1 MFLMN
6 KEIIQQ
12 LLGEMQEVFSE
23 GFRDIIKVKDYA
35 EFNKRYANKSIKI
48 LLDGLGKFYEYLDIY
63 IKESKYREEK
73 GYIVK
78 GTVDK
83 NILTCLG
90 NINYKKTV
98 YVDGNNKFKCLLD
111 EYVGIEPKERM
122 MDDARERLIEE
133 VVDSSYRKAGQRV
146 SIVDSV
152 HKQTVKNLVMETEIP
167 KEMPKRNKKKAVEIL
182 YIEADEDH
190 VALQDKFKKKEKGQ
204 RNTIIDKL
212 VYCFEGKELEAPKS
226 KRKRLINPYY
236 FAGVYRGNRG
246 NQELWEEVYNYI
258 NNKYDMEKIKKIYI
272 SGDGASWIKEGAQY
286 FRNAIFVMD
295 EFHIMKYAKMATSIL
310 RDSQGDGIA
319 DIYKALR
326 ENDRTGI
333 DRIFGQLYNICKT
346 DNDRM
351 NIDNC
356 YRYFL
361 NNFDSI
367 VLRMI
372 KNEEILGCSAEGHVS
387 HILSNRLSS
396 RPMGWSIKGC
406 DNISKLIAY
415 YHNGGSIKELF
426 SRKRKRTLNYD
437 IINFKEVQQESI
449 NRTKKEIVKKTH
461 NKDLNKYYDIYQSE
475 LTVQGKK
482 LLKMG
487 LFK

>member
-1 MFLMN
+1 MN
-6 KEIIQQ
+6 EEIIQQ
-12 LLGEMQEVFSE
+12 LLGEMQVVFTE
-23 GFRDIIKVKDYA
+23 GFDGIIKADDYA
-35 EFNKRYANKSIKI
+35 EFNKRYVDRATKV
-48 LLDGLGKFYEYLDIY
+48 LLEGLGKFYEYLDRY
-63 IKESKYREEK
+63 LKDSKYRK
-73 GYIVK
+73 TNGYTVK
-78 GTVDK
+78 DTIDK

-90 NINYKKTV
+90 NINYKKTI
-98 YVDGNNKFKCLLD
+98 YEDRHKKSRCLLD
-111 EYVGIEPKERM
+111 EYVGIKPKERM

-133 VVDSSYRKAGQRV
+133 VIDSSYRKAGQRV
-146 SIVDSV
+146 SILDSV
-152 HKQTVKNLVMETEIP
+152 HKQTVKNLVMEV
-167 KEMPKRNKKKAVEIL
+167 EMPNDILIKNKKKEIDVL

-190 VALQDKFKKKEKGQ
+190 VALQDKFKKKDKGQ

-236 FAGVYRGNRG
+236 FAGVYRGNKG
-246 NQELWEEVYNYI
+246 NQKLWAEVYNYI
-258 NNKYDMEKIKKIYI
+258 DKTYDIDQIKKIYI
-272 SGDGASWIKEGAQY
+272 SGDGANWIKEGVQY
-286 FRNAIFVMD
+286 FNKAIFVMD

-310 RDSQGDGIA
+310 KDSQADGIA
-319 DIYKALR
+319 EIYRALR
-326 ENDRTGI
+326 DNDRVGI
-333 DRIFGQLYNICKT
+333 DKIFGQLYNICKT

-361 NNFDSI
+361 NNFASI
-367 VLRMI
+367 CLRMI

-426 SRKRKRTLNYD
+426 SRKRKRTLNYE

-449 NRTKKEIVKKTH
+449 KRTKTEIIKKTH

-475 LTVQGKK
+475 LTIQGKK